1 MMVSLFTVS
10 FLRDFSL
17 SLLHAFLPDVAAV
30 SVCDDSVPV
39 LDCYI
44 PEFLHFATLG
54 VSPEAVI
61 LVLAH
66 PTEATVS
73 PVSSIAVS
81 LLLVLQQPL

>member
-1 MMVSLFTVS
+1 M
-10 FLRDFSL
+10 
-17 SLLHAFLPDVAAV
+17 AEV

-66 PTEATVS
+66 PAEATVS